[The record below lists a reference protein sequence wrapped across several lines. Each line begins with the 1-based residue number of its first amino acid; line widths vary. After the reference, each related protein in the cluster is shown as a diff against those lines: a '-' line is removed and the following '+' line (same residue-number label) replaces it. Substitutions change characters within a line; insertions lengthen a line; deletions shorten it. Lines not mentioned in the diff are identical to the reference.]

1 MVVNNENI
9 LVDFDYQNVLL
20 VDPNKIIDND
30 GNVKERSVRQ
40 ENFVMYANLECK
52 VSPRTRLSL
61 GIDQNDNEQQTISV
75 ATINFLNPGLQKFLT
90 NKYTDEITGRGAL
103 EGQGINQ
110 AVQSQVSRPLNS
122 DEYYLNQ
129 TFMSE
134 GQNQTTQTGL
144 LGIRSI
150 NIQDTTKFFPTVEVR
165 LIDVRGRALFEL
177 GDNSPYSVFFQYPY
191 PPFFLTIKGYYGK
204 AIRYK
209 LLLKK
214 FKSRY
219 DSDTG
224 SFDITLSFEPYQ
236 FNILGEVTLSDLIA
250 LPNMYETQIS
260 TLLNSNASNNNVQVN
275 TNQNTV
281 SSNTVTKGYEK
292 IREVYNEYKSK
303 NLIDKNVPE
312 YTLIEFRENLV
323 KYIQNIQQ
331 NYQKQSLTGLTNA
344 EIYKN
349 DLGQFT
355 NEVYSNSDSWWKKN
369 IDLTNGIVLGQPGD
383 LISIFPLKKEIND
396 DEPKRKNTDSQ
407 LESILNTY
415 KKKLTE
421 NQTFGLGKSYT
432 IGTKNVSSEIPF
444 NLIINDFYYNGSKTI
459 STTYPI
465 NYEKTL
471 IARSA
476 ANSQPTTQ
484 EINDFKNKLDGEI
497 QTTIKD
503 WYYYVIESI
512 PTQTFFPKVSQLQ
525 KEIQTKKQELE
536 NNLTEF
542 FAKDLTQQLGY
553 EPTIK
558 NMIGIIVAN
567 TEAFL
572 RLLDDV
578 HVNAWYQRDNPTKKS
593 AIIDNSQNS
602 VSVDKPNIPKKNQP
616 VYPWPQLVK
625 EKNVNNKTIYEISYP
640 GDYPETGSN
649 DYNIW
654 PEVEFVEEYLTGL
667 VQRINPSTPKVT
679 GNNALAT
686 QYITY
691 NSVEYPLT
699 AEIYAN
705 KQEVKFIYEIYE
717 RLTTYAF
724 YSKLGRTNSVQY
736 SVFKTLMEA
745 ELNNIQESLKN
756 SNPFL
761 IQTLKNFTF
770 NAANFELILRHISNE
785 GTGESW
791 ENYSR
796 GIYNSPYLESVT
808 QTPYYI
814 SSFNPPSQKQGV
826 GTTTNL
832 ENYLTGSTID
842 FDQTDVYPYVIGD
855 WVLNNVANSTPLLSD
870 TKNFF
875 NTSKVLKFNNIQKQI
890 TNYENNTTQIRPFT
904 NIASLNSVKVG
915 NLGDTSFEISTK
927 DSLESFYNERKNEP
941 TKQYVTEGN
950 LNYSD
955 YDGYLVESGTTSM
968 LNTPYFIN
976 AILQGVENYKNFNKY
991 PYREAAYL
999 FLNSLPLSTLKEK
1012 YLSGDT
1018 PVDELDYILS
1028 TFKKYGSIH
1037 KLPFAWILKYGSIWH
1052 RYKNWVET
1060 GTDFMV
1066 PVWKNF
1072 DAVANYD
1079 PLTNDPTTKYSITAN
1094 QQSYEVVLQEDITT
1108 GLLTSTQMDLGFYPR
1123 LMNDFNYF
1131 YNGLNLFSAYT
1142 SQEIQKDIDSEKLV
1156 VNYFPDGILNFPFG
1170 IDPADQNRNITIK
1183 TWSCMVKDD
1192 IDGSYL
1198 VIPSFGSKLNQTK
1211 FECFKQSNQSGW
1223 TMGIEIKNN
1232 PAVFNGSARMFWT
1245 APNYGYFDNSKV
1257 ALNRPDQYLKQ
1268 ILKNRKQQ
1276 ENFRIQSEVTAP
1288 IQLLF
1293 NDVAEYSFIDEMFS
1307 VFEKGILDL
1316 FEQQFLE
1323 FSKSRY
1329 DYENILK
1336 TPEGYQTLDTSLTI
1350 KYKNFQNLMR
1360 DLMKVV
1366 PPTVVSQA
1374 PNDVVKNVRELQL
1387 SSITKLVN
1395 DFVNYDILF
1404 DMGNPSNYDKQK
1416 FFSLTRFPLVD
1427 KYIPRPYTVNTP
1439 FALPAVNNTT
1449 TLAQSVINYPE
1460 EWRTLEL
1467 YIGFSTIPELIYKDA
1482 GSYITD
1488 FFIDLNIEFTVQNIE
1503 YYSYLIKIYA
1513 TQKLYNPNITSLQ
1526 FSQILQNYIETT
1538 NIFRNDMV
1546 NDLMPALVKN
1556 LPSQTITKT
1565 PKKAPVSGKTNKIEV
1580 YEKFKA
1586 LNDKYIAGNDYKL
1599 QTLFQD
1605 FYFVDRASR
1614 NVGGSIY
1621 CDVVY
1626 WKNRIDD
1633 LLKKNPEFPI
1643 KVLLEELINEAGFNT
1658 YQHPGYVNYYD
1669 VNDINVRP
1677 NSKNQ
1682 GSTQIAN
1689 DIFGTHLDVDY
1700 RKSRSKWLNILGT
1713 TPSVNLD
1720 IPGNDFKND
1729 IFQLSRQS
1737 DMPLLEDQ
1745 TNKNDWAY
1753 SNKVVAFNVDIGTF
1767 NQGVFKNFDINMET
1781 GQKTAEQIEIEYET
1795 AQQAGGQ
1802 KSSAQSYSMYNL
1814 YKYRVY
1820 SCNISMMGCAVIQ
1833 PLMWFNLRNVPM
1845 FYGPYVIRSVSHSIA
1860 PGNFST
1866 DIVGYRQRIAEYA
1879 PQDTYLQSIR
1889 EQFVTP
1895 LLSNILTTT
1904 SQGISTNIGAQ
1915 QQNKIKSLNSRL
1927 EIDSSDSCSS
1937 LKGSSFQNILY
1948 SSTTT
1953 NTSTLKSVIDEI
1965 VTQLNNPVITLDQTQ
1980 KQTLRDLTFTI
1991 IYLSNGNVNNS
2002 NIEHEGFNLGD
2013 VDLTNLWS
2021 GIIPSIINTNNKGYF
2036 CGRVQG
2042 STESYIPYPI
2052 FSGISTSIEILIN
2065 YFESVVKN
2073 DTTLLTLTN
2082 VQKKTEYSKIYT
2094 LYWPRVVQSSV
2105 WDTLPTQDKESI
2117 EKKAEVAIGLIPQ
2130 LV

>member
-20 VDPNKIIDND
+20 IDPNKLIDNE
-30 GNVKERSVRQ
+30 GNVKTRHVRQ

-61 GIDQNDNEQQTISV
+61 GIDQNANEQQTISV
-75 ATINFLNPGLQKFLT
+75 ATINFLNPGLQKLLT

-122 DEYYLNQ
+122 DEFYLNQ

-150 NIQDTTKFFPTVEVR
+150 SIQDSSSFFPTVDIR

-204 AIRYK
+204 AIRYQ

-214 FKSRY
+214 FSSRY

-224 SFDITLSFEPYQ
+224 SFDITLKFEPYK
-236 FNILGEVTLSDLIA
+236 FNILGEVTLSDLVA

-260 TLLNSNASNNNVQVN
+260 TLLNVNATNNNAQVN
-275 TNQNTV
+275 NNQSTT

-323 KYIQNIQQ
+323 QYIKNIQQ

-349 DLGQFT
+349 DLGEFT
-355 NEVYSNSDSWWKKN
+355 NVIYSNQDSWWKKN
-369 IDLTNGIVLGQPGD
+369 IDLTNPILIDIGQNER
-383 LISIFPLKKEIND
+383 IAIFPLKKEIND
-396 DEPKRKNTDSQ
+396 DPGKRQNTDNELKNLIQ
-407 LESILNTY
+407 KYVN
-415 KKKLTE
+415 KLTT
-421 NQTFGLGKSYT
+421 NATFGKGKEYV
-432 IGTKNVSSEIPF
+432 IGKKTVKSEIPVA
-444 NLIINDFYYNGSKTI
+444 LELDDFYYLKSKTI
-459 STTYPI
+459 STSYSI

-471 IARSA
+471 IAKSA
-476 ANSQPTTQ
+476 ANSQPTPQ
-484 EINDFKNKLDGEI
+484 EVTDFKNKLDNEI
-497 QTTIKD
+497 TSTSKD
-503 WYYYVIESI
+503 WYYYILESI
-512 PTQTFFPKVSQLQ
+512 PGQTFFPKISELQ
-525 KEIQTKKQELE
+525 KQIKEKKQELE
-536 NNLTEF
+536 TNLTEF
-542 FAKDLTQQLGY
+542 FAQDLSKQLGY
-553 EPTIK
+553 EPTIR
-558 NMIGIIVAN
+558 NMVGIIVAN
-567 TEAFL
+567 AEAFL

-578 HVNAWYQRDNPTKKS
+578 HVNSWYQRDNPIKKR
-593 AIIDNSQNS
+593 AIIDNNQNS

-616 VYPWPQLVK
+616 VYPWPQLIK

-640 GDYPETGSN
+640 GDYPETGSD
-649 DYNIW
+649 DYSVW

-667 VQRINPSTPKVT
+667 VQRINPSTPKSLGNT
-679 GNNALAT
+679 GLADK
-686 QYITY
+686 YVTY
-691 NSVEYPLT
+691 NAVEYPLT

-724 YSKLGRTNSVQY
+724 YTKLGRTNSVEK
-736 SVFKTLMEA
+736 SVFKTLMQA
-745 ELNNIQESLKN
+745 ELNNILEALQN

-761 IQTLKNFTF
+761 IETLKNFTF

-796 GIYNSPYLESVT
+796 GIYNTPYLESVT

-814 SSFNPPSQKQGV
+814 SSFTPPSQKSG
-826 GTTTNL
+826 GDITNL
-832 ENYLTGSTID
+832 NDYLSGSTID
-842 FDQTDVYPYVIGD
+842 SDQTDVYPYVIGK
-855 WVLNNVANSTPLLSD
+855 WILNNVSDSNPLTSD
-870 TKNFF
+870 IKNFLS
-875 NTSKVLKFNNIQKQI
+875 TSKVIKFNSIQQQLSNFVGSI
-890 TNYENNTTQIRPFT
+890 TIRPYT
-904 NIASLNSVKVG
+904 NFACLNT
-915 NLGDTSFEISTK
+915 NPTGDISFNYQTLNELK
-927 DSLESFYNERKNEP
+927 LFYNERKDDP

-950 LNYSD
+950 LNYLN
-955 YDGYLVESGTTSM
+955 YNGFLLESGTTSM

-976 AILQGVENYKNFNKY
+976 AILKGVDNYKNFNKY
-991 PYREAAYL
+991 PYKEAAYL
-999 FLNSLPLSTLKEK
+999 FLNSLPLSTLREK
-1012 YLSGDT
+1012 YLSGDD
-1018 PVDELDYILS
+1018 PADELDYILS
-1028 TFKKYGSIH
+1028 TIKRFGAIH

-1066 PVWKNF
+1066 PIWNNF

-1079 PLTNDPTTKYSITAN
+1079 PITNDPTKKYSITAN
-1094 QQSYEVVLQEDITT
+1094 SQPYEVVLQEDITS
-1108 GLLTSTQMDLGFYPR
+1108 GFLTSTEMDLGFYPR

-1156 VNYFPDGILNFPFG
+1156 VSYFPDGITNFPFG
-1170 IDPADQNRNITIK
+1170 IDPADQNRSITIK
-1183 TWSCMVKDD
+1183 TWSCFVKDD
-1192 IDGSYL
+1192 LDGDYL

-1211 FECFKQSNQSGW
+1211 YECFKQSNQSGW
-1223 TMGIEIKNN
+1223 TMGIEVKNN
-1232 PAVFNGSARMFWT
+1232 PAVFNGSARMFWA

-1268 ILKNRKQQ
+1268 ILQTRKKQ
-1276 ENFRIQSEVTAP
+1276 ENFRIQSEVTTP

-1293 NDVAEYSFIDEMFS
+1293 KDVAEYSFIEEMFS
-1307 VFEKGILDL
+1307 VFEKDILDL
-1316 FEQQFLE
+1316 FEQHFLE
-1323 FSKSRY
+1323 FSKSKY

-1336 TPEGYQTLDTSLTI
+1336 TPQGYQTIDTPTTTS
-1350 KYKNFQNLMR
+1350 YKNFQTLMKQ
-1360 DLMKVV
+1360 LMKVKPSTTV
-1366 PPTVVSQA
+1366 SLAPDDVVS
-1374 PNDVVKNVRELQL
+1374 NVRQVQL
-1387 SSITKLVN
+1387 NYITTVIK

-1404 DMGNPSNYDKQK
+1404 DMGNPSNYNKQK

-1427 KYIPRPYTVNTP
+1427 KYVPKAYTVNTP
-1439 FALPAVNNTT
+1439 YALPAVNNTT
-1449 TLAQSVINYPE
+1449 TLAQSVINYPD

-1467 YIGFSTIPELIYKDA
+1467 YVGFSTIPELIYKDA

-1513 TQKLYNPNITSLQ
+1513 TQKLLNPTITSLQ
-1526 FSQILQNYIETT
+1526 FSQILQNYIEVT

-1546 NDLMPALVKN
+1546 NDLMPQLVKN
-1556 LPSQTITKT
+1556 LPNQTITKT
-1565 PKKAPVSGKTNKIEV
+1565 PKKAPVSGKTSKIEV

-1599 QTLFQD
+1599 QTLFED

-1614 NVGGSIY
+1614 NIGNTLY

-1626 WKNRIDD
+1626 WKDKIDK
-1633 LLKKNPEFPI
+1633 LLIENPEYNI
-1643 KVLLEELINEAGFNT
+1643 KIFLEEAILDAGFNT

-1700 RKSRSKWLNILGT
+1700 RKSRSKWLNVLGT
-1713 TPSVNLD
+1713 TNSVNLD

-1745 TNKNDWAY
+1745 TNKLDWAY
-1753 SNKVVAFNVDIGTF
+1753 SNKVVAFNVDVGTF
-1767 NQGVFKNFDINMET
+1767 NQGVFKSFDINMET
-1781 GQKTAEQIEIEYET
+1781 GQKTAEEIEINYAT

-1820 SCNISMMGCAVIQ
+1820 SCNLSMMGCAVIQ

-1845 FYGPYVIRSVSHSIA
+1845 FYGPYIIRTVSHTIT
-1860 PGNFST
+1860 PGSFTT
-1866 DIVGYRQRIAEYA
+1866 DVVGYRQRIAEYA
-1879 PQDTYLQSIR
+1879 PQDSYLQSIR
-1889 EQFVTP
+1889 DNFVTP
-1895 LLSNILTTT
+1895 LISNILNTT
-1904 SQGISTNIGAQ
+1904 SQGITTNLSTQ
-1915 QQNKIKSLNSRL
+1915 QSNKVQSL
-1927 EIDSSDSCSS
+1927 DSILNADTNDSCGV
-1937 LKGSSFQNILY
+1937 LKTSNFNNILY
-1948 SSTTT
+1948 SATTSASVPVQNVYKEITDVIISTSATT
-1953 NTSTLKSVIDEI
+1953 SNLQKDILREI
-1965 VTQLNNPVITLDQTQ
+1965 VY
-1980 KQTLRDLTFTI
+1980 TI
-1991 IYLSNGNVNNS
+1991 IYLSNANPSGTQ
-2002 NIEHEGFNLGD
+2002 IDHTGFNLGD
-2013 VDLTNLWS
+2013 IDLTNLW
-2021 GIIPSIINTNNKGYF
+2021 GGLIPSIINTNNKGYF
-2036 CGRVQG
+2036 CARVN
-2042 STESYIPYPI
+2042 SNEKFLPYPAFNSI
-2052 FSGISTSIEILIN
+2052 TFPIEIMVN
-2065 YFESVVKN
+2065 YFESIVRN
-2073 DTTLLTLTN
+2073 DATLLTLTQE
-2082 VQKKTEYSKIYT
+2082 QKETEYAKIYT
-2094 LYWPRVVQSSV
+2094 LYWPRVVQSNV
-2105 WDTLPTQDKESI
+2105 WDTLLDDDKNKILNKTKLAVSSL
-2117 EKKAEVAIGLIPQ
+2117 AQLPQ
-2130 LV
+2130 TSF